1 MLTAAQLDSLPGPV
15 LELYERYQQ
24 SVIDDICRRLAGL
37 HYDSAAWQVQR
48 LSESGALY
56 EGILEKLAGVTGQS
70 EAELRGIF
78 ERAGVKAMKFDDDL
92 YRQAGLSPVP
102 LNLSPAM
109 ISVLKAGLVKTGGLM
124 RNLTQTTAIAGQQ
137 AFISASDLAY
147 MQITQGSFSYD
158 QAIRAAVKQVADQ
171 GLSVIQFNGRRDQL
185 DVAMR
190 RSVLTGVN
198 QTVGKL
204 QEARADEMGVDLVQ
218 TSAHAGAR
226 NTGTGPANHE
236 GWQGKI
242 FSRSGTN
249 GQYPNFVEKT
259 GYGTGPGLCGFG
271 CRHSFFPFFPGI
283 SQNAYDQATLDEYAD
298 RTVTYNKQEMDFY
311 SATQEQRGIERKI
324 RKWKRQANA
333 MDAAKVNNSPEV
345 EAVKYYQA
353 QMRKFIKETG
363 IVRQRTR
370 EQVYG

>member
-1 MLTAAQLDSLPGPV
+1 MLTAAQLDALVGPLTSLYR
-15 LELYERYQQ
+15 EYEDA
-24 SVIDDICRRLAGL
+24 VICDIARRLAKL
-37 HYDSAAWQVQR
+37 DMTSTAAWQMTR
-48 LSESGALY
+48 LTQSGLTYEAALEELAKLTGKSEIALRN
-56 EGILEKLAGVTGQS
+56 AFQQ
-70 EAELRGIF
+70 
-78 ERAGVKAMKFDDDL
+78 AGVKALRFDDSI
-92 YRQAGLSPVP
+92 YRQAGLNP
-102 LNLSPAM
+102 LPLHLSPSM
-109 ISVLKAGLVKTGGLM
+109 VQVLAAGLRKTQGIAN
-124 RNLTQTTAIAGQQ
+124 NLTLTTALSGQQ
-137 AFISASDLAY
+137 AFIQAADVAY
-147 MQITQGSFSYD
+147 LGISSGSFSYD
-158 QAIRAAVKQVADQ
+158 QAIRTAVKQVADQ
-171 GLSVIQFNGRRDQL
+171 GLSVINFNGRKDAL

-190 RSVLTGVN
+190 RTVLTGVN

-259 GYGTGPGLCGFG
+259 GYGTGIGLMGYN
-271 CRHSFFPFFPGI
+271 CRHSFYPFFPGI
-283 SQNAYDQATLDEYAD
+283 SQNAYEQATLDEYAD
-298 RTVTYNKQEMDFY
+298 RTVTYNKQEMSFY
-311 SATQEQRGIERKI
+311 EATQEQRGIERKI

-333 MDAAKVNNSPEV
+333 LEAAKVNNLPEV

-353 QMRKFIKETG
+353 QMRRFIKETG

-370 EQVYG
+370 EQI